1 MSRKLMAL
9 ILFLFVICI
18 PVLPVSAFDHI
29 DQGSNTI
36 DEIMEYIYNHH
47 LSRPDLDVLTEGA
60 INGMLDTLGDSYTE
74 YLSPDR
80 LNQFIGSLDREFT
93 GIGVELGSNSSYP
106 MVINVMAD
114 SPALKAG
121 LKPGDLIIRVDGE
134 NTAGRTLWKVVEKIR
149 GVQGSQVKLTI
160 RRSGRHDFDVLI
172 ERAAIAGPAC
182 EWQVLRDNVGYI
194 SLHTF
199 GNRTA
204 EEFSSA
210 LRKMRE
216 KQVKGLILDLRD
228 DPGGYLQAAVE
239 IAGNFLPAG
248 DLVVTTV
255 DRDGEKEAY
264 YTAGGVKRWDL
275 PVVVLINESTASAA
289 EVLGGALQD
298 YGAATLV
305 GTRSYGKGVVQAI
318 VSLQSGGALKM
329 TVARYL
335 TPKGRSI
342 DRQGLTPDRLL
353 STPEIQLVAAR
364 QMLVPSDK
372 QQVVFDLEGGSIFLN
387 TEKIE
392 KYFSPLTKDERVYLP
407 LRFTL
412 EALGYAVE
420 WQQAGGCILVK
431 GRGKELLL
439 PLSKGDITNNF
450 MKSGNALLVREGR
463 TYLAAETLNLLDIK
477 VLQRDAKIIL
487 EV

>member
-1 MSRKLMAL
+1 MMAL
-9 ILFLFVICI
+9 ILFLFVLCV
-18 PVLPVSAFDHI
+18 PVLPVSAFDNV
-29 DQGSNTI
+29 DQGSSAI
-36 DEIMEYIYNHH
+36 KEIMEYIYNHH
-47 LSRPDLDVLTEGA
+47 LSRPDLSVLTEGA
-60 INGMLDTLGDSYTE
+60 INGMLDTLGDPYTE

-80 LNQFIGSLDREFT
+80 LNQFTGSLDSEFT
-93 GIGVELGSNSSYP
+93 GIGVELGGNSPYP
-106 MVINVMAD
+106 VVVNVMAD

-134 NTAGRTLWKVVEKIR
+134 DTAGKPLWKVVEKIR
-149 GVQGSQVKLTI
+149 GVQGSQVELTI
-160 RRSGRHDFDVLI
+160 RRSGRRDFDVPVK
-172 ERAAIAGPAC
+172 RAAIAGPTC
-182 EWQVLRDNVGYI
+182 EWRVLADNVGYI
-194 SLHTF
+194 SIHTF

-204 EEFSSA
+204 EEVSSA
-210 LRKMRE
+210 LRKLRE
-216 KQVKGLILDLRD
+216 KQVKGLILDLRN

-248 DLVVTTV
+248 NLVVTTV

-264 YTAGGVKRWDL
+264 YTAGGVERWDL
-275 PVVVLINESTASAA
+275 PVVILINDSTASAA

-298 YGAATLV
+298 YGVAALA

-318 VSLQSGGALKM
+318 VTLQSGGALKM
-329 TVARYL
+329 TVASYL

-342 DRQGLTPDRLL
+342 DRNGLTPDRLL

-364 QMLVPSDK
+364 QMLVPYDK
-372 QQVVFDLEGGSIFLN
+372 QQVVFDLAGESISLN
-387 TEKIE
+387 AEKIE
-392 KYFSPLTKDERVYLP
+392 QYFSPLTKDKKVYLP

-420 WQQAGGCILVK
+420 WQQAGGYILLK

-439 PLSKGDITNNF
+439 PLSKGDTLVDNYLV
-450 MKSGNALLVREGR
+450 KSGDALLVREGR
-463 TYLAAETLNLLDIK
+463 TYLAVETLNLLGVK
-477 VLQRDAKIIL
+477 VLHRDAEIIL